1 MATPSVEI
9 KYRKSVTKGKIK
21 IQSEITNQ
29 KRSIVKLRSQTFD
42 KEENLVAELFS
53 TWVIKLT

>member
-1 MATPSVEI
+1 MATASAEI

-29 KRSIVKLRSQTFD
+29 KRSIVKLRSQVFD